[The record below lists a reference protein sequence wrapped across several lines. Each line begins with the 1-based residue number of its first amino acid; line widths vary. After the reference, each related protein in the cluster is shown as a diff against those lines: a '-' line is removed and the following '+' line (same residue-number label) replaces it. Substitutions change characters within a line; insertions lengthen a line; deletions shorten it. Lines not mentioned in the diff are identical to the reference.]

1 MSLQTKFQDL
11 DHFLTGRT
19 KSLEKYPKD
28 ATQAMGDSV
37 VYLSDG
43 GYSRLYGQFDQSDT
57 FGYTLGSESRP
68 EAKAGIQML
77 DAKLMLEAIETEINQ
92 QIQEME
98 K

>member
-11 DHFLTGRT
+11 DRFLTGKT
-19 KSLEKYPKD
+19 KSVEKYPKD
-28 ATQAMGDSV
+28 AAQAMGDSI

-57 FGYTLGSESRP
+57 FGYTLGSESRG
-68 EAKAGIQML
+68 EVRERLQTQE
-77 DAKLMLEAIETEINQ
+77 AKLMLETICTEINK

-98 K
+98 S